1 MFFIKDPLLNHSGSI
16 WFEISYSIY
25 QFNCGEM
32 SQEMCLRK
40 ALLLTQFWVTRIDRD
55 SVNQTTWISQ
65 ILPQRYVCVGC
76 QLNSDQAFR
85 LLCLKGHVRAL
96 DSTLWRYRWQEASDF
111 LCTKIP
117 LLEGVEQRKNRGK
130 IKKCSL
136 QRAPDWCCCYSS
148 WFHLGWHFW
157 MLFRSSKF
165 QALTSHWPRFSEQ
178 RRLSFELWAL
188 KELSRMS
195 PQVGL
200 AVLC

>member
-1 MFFIKDPLLNHSGSI
+1 LIWNFLFYLPIQLWWNESRDVFKKGASVDTILSHSDWPWQCEPNNLDKPDSPSKVCMCGMSTQQWPSI
-16 WFEISYSIY
+16 QITLFE
-25 QFNCGEM
+25 
-32 SQEMCLRK
+32 R
-40 ALLLTQFWVTRIDRD
+40 TRQ
-55 SVNQTTWISQ
+55 SAW
-65 ILPQRYVCVGC
+65 
-76 QLNSDQAFR
+76 
-85 LLCLKGHVRAL
+85 L
-96 DSTLWRYRWQEASDF
+96 DAWRYRWQEASDF

-130 IKKCSL
+130 IQKCSL

>member
-1 MFFIKDPLLNHSGSI
+1 MIWNFLFYLPIQLWWNESRDVFKKGASVDTILSHSD
-16 WFEISYSIY
+16 WPW
-25 QFNCGEM
+25 QC
-32 SQEMCLRK
+32 
-40 ALLLTQFWVTRIDRD
+40 D
-55 SVNQTTWISQ
+55 QTTWISQ